1 MRKWRQFWGLTGPE
15 RRLFLLA
22 LALLPLNAAAVRL
35 CGLRR
40 WQAVLARLAPLQ
52 PKRPES
58 AADNQDNQIESARR
72 LALIIG
78 YAAYNSPFRA
88 NCLQR
93 SLALWWALRRRGIE
107 SELRIGARREAGQ
120 LKAHAW
126 IERDGVPLNDLPD
139 IRDEYAPLAAGQTG
153 RAAPEAARRP

>member
-40 WQAVLARLAPLQ
+40 WQAVLAKLAPLRPQ
-52 PKRPES
+52 RPE
-58 AADNQDNQIESARR
+58 AAVENPLEAARR
-72 LALIIG
+72 TALIIG

-107 SELRIGARREAGQ
+107 SELRIGARREAGL

-126 IERDGVPLNDLPD
+126 IEWEGVPLNDLPE
-139 IRDEYAPLAAGQTG
+139 IRDEYAPLSAGQTG
-153 RAAPEAARRP
+153 RIASEVARRP